1 MGVLANHVPSIEQL
15 KPGLVEIIEESGG
28 SKHFFRMCPSQF
40 SVLEKQWMWYGFE
53 IPVVIRGGL
62 GDDRICDGMPI
73 PAQLEAGAITRVDTG
88 FTVSGGFAVVQPGSQ
103 LSINAVE
110 GFPLEDFS
118 TEVSFRSIARII
130 YAGVV
135 LIVSCRLS
143 GIRLRRHKLSL
154 RFVIK
159 LDGSLESLRLANTTA
174 QVLESLQAAM
184 K

>member
-1 MGVLANHVPSIEQL
+1 MGEDW
-15 KPGLVEIIEESGG
+15 
-28 SKHFFRMCPSQF
+28 MC
-40 SVLEKQWMWYGFE
+40 V
-53 IPVVIRGGL
+53 
-62 GDDRICDGMPI
+62 GMLI
-73 PAQLEAGAITRVDTG
+73 PAQLEPGAITRADAG

-118 TEVSFRSIARII
+118 AEVSFRSIARII
-130 YAGVV
+130 YAGMV

-143 GIRLRRHKLSL
+143 GIRLRRHKRLRAAVEVNKTLLKQKLSS

-159 LDGSLESLRLANTTA
+159 LDGSLESLRLANATA

>member
-1 MGVLANHVPSIEQL
+1 
-15 KPGLVEIIEESGG
+15 
-28 SKHFFRMCPSQF
+28 
-40 SVLEKQWMWYGFE
+40 
-53 IPVVIRGGL
+53 VVIRGGL

-143 GIRLRRHKLSL
+143 GIRLRRHKRLRAAVEVNKTLLKQKLSL

>member
-1 MGVLANHVPSIEQL
+1 M
-15 KPGLVEIIEESGG
+15 
-28 SKHFFRMCPSQF
+28 
-40 SVLEKQWMWYGFE
+40 
-53 IPVVIRGGL
+53 
-62 GDDRICDGMPI
+62 CDGIPI
-73 PAQLEAGAITRVDTG
+73 TAQLEPGAITRADTG
-88 FTVSGGFAVVQPGSQ
+88 FAVSGGFAVVQPGSQ

-130 YAGVV
+130 YAG
-135 LIVSCRLS
+135 IVPIILCRLL
-143 GIRLRRHKLSL
+143 GIRLRRHKRSQAAVEVNKTLLKQKLSS

-159 LDGSLESLRLANTTA
+159 FEGSLESLRSANTTA

>member
-1 MGVLANHVPSIEQL
+1 
-15 KPGLVEIIEESGG
+15 
-28 SKHFFRMCPSQF
+28 
-40 SVLEKQWMWYGFE
+40 
-53 IPVVIRGGL
+53 VVIRFGK
-62 GDDRICDGMPI
+62 DRMYDGMPI
-73 PAQLEAGAITRVDTG
+73 PAQLEAGAITRADTG

-118 TEVSFRSIARII
+118 TEVSFRSIAQI

-135 LIVSCRLS
+135 LIVLCRLS
-143 GIRLRRHKLSL
+143 GIRLRRHKRLRAAAEVNKTLLKQKLSL

-159 LDGSLESLRLANTTA
+159 LDGSLEFLRLANTTA

>member
-1 MGVLANHVPSIEQL
+1 M
-15 KPGLVEIIEESGG
+15 
-28 SKHFFRMCPSQF
+28 
-40 SVLEKQWMWYGFE
+40 
-53 IPVVIRGGL
+53 VIRGGL

-135 LIVSCRLS
+135 LIVLCRLS
-143 GIRLRRHKLSL
+143 RIRLRRHKRLRAAVEVNKTLLKQKLSL